1 MIHRVRFQERIAF
14 RLLHCGQLQPGN
26 GGSLQPEREE
36 CSIRSSVLE
45 RAAEI
50 QHRIQRLSE
59 RDLQLWSIGL
69 LLILV
74 LTAGM
79 LAIVFPNVAWAQP
92 ILRLEPTY
100 LPQLFY
106 GLISLVVLSNIYF
119 LTQKLTLNRTSRKLI
134 NELILNE
141 RLESPSLIDP
151 LTHLLNRRA
160 MNEIIPKQIA
170 RTNRTGSPLTFMNID
185 LNSFRRIN
193 SDFGTAEGDWLLRE
207 FAAVMTATLRGADM
221 IFRQGGDEFL
231 VVMPDTREEDTMPPL
246 QRLLRAVARWNA
258 GSGKSYELSF
268 SWGIASYVR
277 GTDVADVL
285 RSIDRKVFQ
294 KQHDLAPVF

>member
-1 MIHRVRFQERIAF
+1 MQQDTQDRA
-14 RLLHCGQLQPGN
+14 
-26 GGSLQPEREE
+26 
-36 CSIRSSVLE
+36 IRPSALVHAE
-45 RAAEI
+45 EI
-50 QHRIQRLSE
+50 QQRIQRLSE

-79 LAIVFPNVAWAQP
+79 LTIVFPNVAWAQP
-92 ILRLEPTY
+92 LVRLEPAY
-100 LPQLFY
+100 MPQLFY

-119 LTQKLTLNRTSRKLI
+119 LTQKLALNNTSRKLI
-134 NELILNE
+134 NELVLNE
-141 RLESPSLIDP
+141 RLESISLIDP

-160 MNEIIPKQIA
+160 FDEIIPKEVA
-170 RTNRTGSPLTFMNID
+170 RTNRSGSPLTFMNID

-193 SDFGTAEGDWLLRE
+193 SEHGSAEGDFLLRE
-207 FAAVMTATLRGADM
+207 FASLMTITFRGGDM

-246 QRLLRAVARWNA
+246 QRLLRAIERWNA

-268 SWGIASYVR
+268 SWGIASYVV
-277 GTDVADVL
+277 GTDLADLL
-285 RSIDRKVFQ
+285 RTIDRKVYQ
-294 KQHDLAPVF
+294 KQHNLAPVF

>member
-1 MIHRVRFQERIAF
+1 MQQDKQERA
-14 RLLHCGQLQPGN
+14 
-26 GGSLQPEREE
+26 
-36 CSIRSSVLE
+36 IRSPALVH
-45 RAAEI
+45 AAEI
-50 QHRIQRLSE
+50 QQRIQRLSE

-92 ILRLEPTY
+92 IIRLEPAY
-100 LPQLFY
+100 MPQLFY

-119 LTQKLTLNRTSRKLI
+119 LTQKLALNSTSRKLI

-141 RLESPSLIDP
+141 RLESLSLIDP

-160 MNEIIPKQIA
+160 LDEIIPKEVA
-170 RTNRTGSPLTFMNID
+170 RTNRSGSPLTFMNID

-193 SDFGTAEGDWLLRE
+193 SDCGTAEGDLLLCE
-207 FAAVMTATLRGADM
+207 FASLMIATFRGGDM
-221 IFRQGGDEFL
+221 IFRQGADEFL
-231 VVMPDTREEDTMPPL
+231 VVMPDTREADTMPPL

-285 RSIDRKVFQ
+285 RAIDRKVYQ
-294 KQHDLAPVF
+294 KKHNLAPVF

>member
-1 MIHRVRFQERIAF
+1 M
-14 RLLHCGQLQPGN
+14 
-26 GGSLQPEREE
+26 QPEKAEQA
-36 CSIRSSVLE
+36 IRSSTLAHAE
-45 RAAEI
+45 EI
-50 QHRIQRLSE
+50 QQRIERLSE

-74 LTAGM
+74 LAAGM

-92 ILRLEPTY
+92 IVRLEPAY
-100 LPQLFY
+100 MPQLFY

-119 LTQKLTLNRTSRKLI
+119 LTQKLALNSTSRKLI

-141 RLESPSLIDP
+141 RLESLSLIDP

-160 MNEIIPKQIA
+160 LDEIIPKEIA

-185 LNSFRRIN
+185 LNGFRRIN
-193 SDFGTAEGDWLLRE
+193 SEFGTAEGDLLLRE
-207 FAAVMTATLRGADM
+207 FASMMTATFRGGDT

-246 QRLLRAVARWNA
+246 HRLLRAVERWNA
-258 GSGKSYELSF
+258 ASGKSYQLSL
-268 SWGIASYVR
+268 SWGIASYAV
-277 GTDVADVL
+277 GTDLDDLL
-285 RSIDRKVFQ
+285 RTIDRKVYQ
-294 KQHDLAPVF
+294 KKHNLAPVF